1 MYLLFRYHHIL
12 PSIFFEMGLGEKTVL
27 RAFMR
32 YQMEQLK
39 EALNNME

>member
-12 PSIFFEMGLGEKTVL
+12 PSAYFEMGIGEKTVL
-27 RAFMR
+27 RAFMH
-32 YQMEQLK
+32 YQMKQLK